1 MPSKTAKRMQTHA
14 RAQPRAG
21 GGGERN
27 SAGQQ
32 DAPLPNRMESA
43 FGLIFKKNIKKK
55 TTTYDITMCGE
66 PAERGRGKSVFS
78 LCHAVF
84 NMFLIRPSHAKRG
97 LCSAGF
103 IH

>member
-14 RAQPRAG
+14 RAQARAG
-21 GGGERN
+21 GGGEPN

-43 FGLIFKKNIKKK
+43 VGLIFKKNK
-55 TTTYDITMCGE
+55 TYDITMGGE